1 MVTERVDVELRVKD
15 LMTKDFVSI
24 DSEATV
30 KDAASKMAQQEIGS
44 LIVTEQGRPVGIVTE
59 TDLLSRVLAAGKSA
73 EATRVEMIMSKPL
86 ICGDPDM
93 DATEAARYMV
103 SRNIKKLPITKDGH
117 LVGIM
122 TFTDLCAI
130 EPDLAR
136 ITEEETRGKIP
147 KRFIKRLAKRHFNT

>member
-1 MVTERVDVELRVKD
+1 MKVKD
-15 LMTKDFVSI
+15 LMIVDVVSI
-24 DSEATV
+24 DSETTV
-30 KDAASKMAQQEIGS
+30 KDAASKMAQHEIGS
-44 LIVTEQGRPVGIVTE
+44 LVVTEQSKPVGIVTE
-59 TDLLSRVLAAGKSA
+59 RDLLSRVLATGKNA
-73 EATRVEMIMSKPL
+73 ETTRVKMVMSKPL
-86 ICGDPDM
+86 ICGEPDM

-103 SRNIKKLPITKDGH
+103 SRNIKKLPITKDGR

-147 KRFIKRLAKRHFNT
+147 KRFIKRLAKRRFGT